1 MHPRFILRAPLA
13 LSVLAFALTACGGG
27 DGAGAGAGGFSGAAA
42 TPGNALVSDQANAS
56 TAGKTDAASSG
67 AGSEPSVSY
76 AP

>member
-27 DGAGAGAGGFSGAAA
+27 DGGGGSGFSGAAA
-42 TPGNALVSDQANAS
+42 TSGNALVSDQANAN
-56 TAGKTDAASSG
+56 TGKTDAASSG

>member
-27 DGAGAGAGGFSGAAA
+27 DGGGGSGGFSGGAAA
-42 TPGNALVSDQANAS
+42 SGKALASDQPNAG
-56 TAGKTDAASSG
+56 TAGKNDAASSG

>member
-27 DGAGAGAGGFSGAAA
+27 DGAGAGGFSGAAA
-42 TPGNALVSDQANAS
+42 TPGNALVSDQAIAN
-56 TAGKTDAASSG
+56 TGKTDAASSG

>member
-13 LSVLAFALTACGGG
+13 LSVLALALTACGGG
-27 DGAGAGAGGFSGAAA
+27 DGGGGGGFSGAAA
-42 TPGNALVSDQANAS
+42 TSGNAPGSDPTPAG
-56 TAGKTDAASSG
+56 TAGKTDAASPG